1 MLGGGNVVDKVM
13 LVTLITGPLTGE
25 IITIDGA
32 NLHMLTGCHGRTH
45 VQPDQG
51 RYINSNTNSASSHPI
66 HITVQILY
74 NYLLLATLRH
84 LLIMI
89 SKCSVSM

>member
-1 MLGGGNVVDKVM
+1 MGGGNIVDKVM

-25 IITIDGA
+25 IITIDGT
-32 NLHMLTGCHGRTH
+32 NLHVLMGCHGRTH

-51 RYINSNTNSASSHPI
+51 WYINSNTNLASSHPI

-74 NYLLLATLRH
+74 NYLLLATLQH
-84 LLIMI
+84 LLITM
-89 SKCSVSM
+89 S